1 MNFVVGR
8 SVKRNMFTRAL
19 VSICLVACLTAPAFG
34 QAPSTPSTFDIA
46 DVHVS
51 DRQINVGMTGGV
63 LRAGRYELHNA
74 TMVDLIRTA
83 YGVDSEKVMGGPNW
97 LELDRYTVV
106 AQAPASTS
114 ADNVKLMLRAL
125 LAERFKLAVHEDTR
139 PLTVFA
145 MTLASGKPKMT
156 EASGS
161 GPGGCQ
167 PQPPP
172 QPSEPG
178 AIGRQT
184 AVCRGMTMAAFA
196 QLLPRAAGA
205 YLPNP
210 VVDLTGLQGA
220 WDFEVSF
227 TARPLLAQAGADGI
241 SLFDA
246 LEKQLGLKLE
256 LKTTPT
262 SALVVDSVERKPTAN
277 SPEVAK
283 VLPPPPPPEFEVAT
297 IKPTSPEQKGT
308 NARIQPTGMV
318 NVVGMPLKTLIS
330 LAWDLNSDELID
342 APKWTETARF
352 DLVARAFASTTQTD
366 QPPIEIDTLR
376 QMLRT
381 FLIERFQIKTH
392 VENREV
398 SGYLLSAPK
407 PRLTKADPSSRTRCT
422 EGPAAN
428 AADPRNRNPILS
440 RLITCQNMTMAQFA
454 ERLQSLANG
463 YVRVPAL
470 DATGLEG
477 GWTFTVNFSPVGVFQ
492 GLAGRGGEAGPVGG
506 GAALAASE
514 PTGALSLPE
523 ALDRQLGLKLELQKR
538 PLPVLVFDHIAE
550 KPIE

>member
-1 MNFVVGR
+1 MIKRVFVLVCSLALLST
-8 SVKRNMFTRAL
+8 SV
-19 VSICLVACLTAPAFG
+19 FG
-34 QAPSTPSTFDIA
+34 QAPQSQAKFDIA

-51 DRQINVGMTGGV
+51 DRQINVNVTGGQ

-74 TMVDLIRTA
+74 TMVDLIRMA
-83 YGVDSEKVMGGPNW
+83 YGVEAEKVMGGPNW

-106 AQAPASTS
+106 AKAPAGTP
-114 ADNVKLMLRAL
+114 ADVKLMLRSL
-125 LAERFKLAVHEDTR
+125 LIDRFNLKVHEDTR
-139 PLTVFA
+139 PLSAFILTVGPA
-145 MTLASGKPKMT
+145 KHKMR

-167 PQPPP
+167 PIPQQAEGGAIPP
-172 QPSEPG
+172 QMAE
-178 AIGRQT
+178 
-184 AVCRGMTMAAFA
+184 CRGMTMAAFA

-210 VVDLTGLQGA
+210 VVDQTGLQGA
-220 WDFEVSF
+220 FDFEVRF
-227 TARPLLAQAGADGI
+227 HARPLLAQAGSEGI

-256 LKTTPT
+256 LKETPT
-262 SALVVDSVERKPTAN
+262 SALVVDSVERKP
-277 SPEVAK
+277 SPNAPDLAK
-283 VLPPPPPPEFEVAT
+283 VLPPPPPPEFEAAT

-308 NARIQPTGMV
+308 NARIAPTGLI
-318 NVVGMPLKTLIS
+318 NVAGMPLKQLMS

-352 DLVARAFASTTQTD
+352 DLVGRAFPSTTATD

-376 QMLRT
+376 LMLRT
-381 FLIERFQIKTH
+381 FLIEQFQIKTH
-392 VENREV
+392 VENRPV
-398 SGYLLSAPK
+398 SGYVLSAPK
-407 PRLTKADPSSRTRCT
+407 PRLTKADPASRTRCQ

-428 AADPRNRNPILS
+428 SADPRNRNPILS

-463 YVRVPAL
+463 YVRVPAI
-470 DATGLEG
+470 DATGLDG

-492 GLAGRGGEAGPVGG
+492 GGAGRGGDAGPTPG
-506 GAALAASE
+506 GAALSASE
-514 PTGALSLPE
+514 PNGALSLPE

-538 PLPVLVFDHIAE
+538 PMSVLVIDSINE
-550 KPIE
+550 KPLEN